1 MSGPSALWDMFEI
14 FLQNRQISFKEY
26 DEEKLYKS
34 ISLVITDSQTVMI
47 VSLKRER
54 ARKRNESSGEVL

>member
-1 MSGPSALWDMFEI
+1 MFEI